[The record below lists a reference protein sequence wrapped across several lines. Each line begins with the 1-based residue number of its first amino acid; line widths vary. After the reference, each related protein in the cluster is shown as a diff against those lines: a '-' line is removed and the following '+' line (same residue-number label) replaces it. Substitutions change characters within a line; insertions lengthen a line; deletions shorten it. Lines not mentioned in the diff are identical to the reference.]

1 MATPT
6 LSPAER
12 LAALERTN
20 RRRSDASDASIISGS
35 DDENDV
41 ETARRKSTAGR
52 LVWGEGGEGT
62 WMPYG
67 TEEEA
72 GTILPGSGRR
82 IGSVKMVGKDDTE
95 ADGEEYEENSG
106 VDEIEDTYEDSD
118 MIPASGA
125 DSMQHPEISAAP
137 THRVVSDL
145 PHSPS
150 LPLVESNSN
159 ASSETSLSSAIPLQR
174 SDTRAVSWADA
185 SKDRIIVGEIPAFA
199 MRPLHEPT
207 EGLTS
212 LSSSS
217 SSLSGFTG
225 DLASDTRR
233 VHSAL
238 QAMEAVDRF
247 LLGLDRPSMGL
258 DSQTTDAV
266 STEEGETETSPASK
280 PVLRPTSASVRLSDP
295 ASLQNQ
301 RAQSTPIAHGEPLK
315 PYSRVQSAPASRS
328 RGTSL
333 WRGSRTSISASG
345 SRPSWSTSAD
355 FRRPSVQFSLS
366 SFPHTDLDAPEGRRD
381 ASAQALR
388 NSRTSVS
395 EPKPRT
401 RERSSMSAR
410 MEELE
415 VAKARSIAEAITR
428 AAAQWDPSQRQSNS
442 SLYSSTRPSRPA
454 SALTAE
460 KRAAS
465 AASCAAAATGGRR
478 SRPASGRIGTSVQ
491 NLDTKPSEP
500 HQSGFRLP
508 KTPKELWS
516 LVRETYCPRIF
527 DTLSAR
533 IPQPIPYTLTIRHGF
548 QFKYS
553 LRHRQALVWVCPHL
567 KVPIHH
573 VDGKL
578 ESEMDGEE
586 ESQSPK
592 DVADDSEFD
601 LKALPGQSKY
611 HSYTFAAVDR
621 TGTVSLWDVARNTD
635 TNRPRGIVK
644 LMTEITEF
652 VFIKKFAVYAACSQD
667 KHIKFFNSRFE
678 MTNLHHTMEPVLFIR
693 YNSLNHGL
701 VTAGSHTICVSTTY
715 KLLASVRDTKLQLQ
729 VWTMEATKHRNII
742 RVVPTVKHTFYT
754 HLPRDEWVS
763 NLYLDEKNLRIY
775 AVVDTKILVFHQTHG
790 THIDTLRNISTRHVS
805 ALIHHDFYQYTLIGC
820 TDGSIQVRN
829 MNNAIVHEFTGHT
842 KPVTSLALYPHG
854 PMIISCAMDYTVRMY
869 SLKTFKEIY
878 CLHLRERPLS
888 LTVIDDDQLL
898 IRTRETID
906 IWSLNH
912 INSGFSSL
920 NSHVKTLFRVKS
932 PGIPPRILVRTEDG
946 VVRLLSPVNGKAITT
961 ALPLLETDYLH
972 DLAYCSKID
981 RMYFMLENGEIWV
994 MATNF
999 NPCVVV
1005 DIWKLG
1011 EAVREDCSHIA
1022 IFDGRFSPT
1031 DDVPPAYDSGKG
1043 YAFLLGATRNGQV
1056 LVYGRRGGVRD
1067 RYQLHNAEITQMIC
1081 DQKQQ
1086 LLFTCGADETIK
1098 ITKISPTSPE
1108 ILHPILSI
1116 RTHFIPRVISV
1127 LGSTICAAAEEGSLW
1142 MYEFSVEKREWRMH
1156 PTHNRSDDHTDNVT
1170 AICPIP
1176 KLDLF
1181 VSASKDG
1188 TVRVW
1193 DTGNTLVRYLVKT
1206 RADMP
1211 DMIELNRVNRELQ
1224 FQESLDSLSIANSHG
1239 DILFGIQNRVDIIKY
1254 QSYLPPGYV
1263 QTVQKMEHKEYVPEQ
1278 PVPFD
1283 DARIEWKNLLCRGQR
1298 KLGLNTQDPWYLFHD
1313 INLVGP
1319 ERPFEGPE
1327 PPHSKGE
1334 RDIYKDLL
1342 ERLDLIASQRRQIVE
1357 MAKQRLEAEQAEGV
1371 REDEILHEEFL
1382 RYMRNRAFWGLSR
1395 GGSMGELRPTS
1406 PTEGRGRL
1414 LDIPVPISREASVG
1428 GMVGGEVIDAS
1439 GEVVMAGK
1447 GEFSEAIPLPSSPS
1461 AENAPHPLPSKKST
1475 KKRSQKRLIF
1485 APDGQLPN
1493 SLLHKEVLNWKSTH
1507 STFSL
1512 PEAVIPRAG
1521 KPKAP
1526 TPQSTDDTKKKRSEE
1541 YKKRL
1546 KEMLDAL
1553 PREEEDTGGTEG
1565 GEEVVVEEAEE
1576 EEVEEAERAARLRL
1590 PPQRMRFG
1598 MLEPRVKEMVEVK
1611 LPIVVEKLL
1620 AYDWV
1625 PVDQLFYPPQDPAN
1639 PPPPSSRKLKID
1651 PDSHTLLPLVLD
1663 IFRTATSSQTRLE
1676 IVEYINWM
1684 YEEHGIK
1691 DATGIV
1697 KAFCRVLGTAE
1708 ADGEQDVLLR
1718 CALIESLARYGPNH
1732 VDVVPSL
1739 LMQLASR
1746 HETVRNRAIR
1756 FLKALGVHTP
1766 DNPFLV
1772 SAVEEILS
1780 EVVATTKAHP
1790 SPTTAWDVTQSQAQ
1804 QEASRPMSATHHDPR
1819 TPLTNFI
1826 RKNLKKYLL
1835 RSTSN
1840 KEIAQKLKRLNIHGV
1855 EDRTL
1860 EERGDDERPGS
1871 SKSRPGTAGSRPHS
1885 RPDSGGVG
1893 SRPGSGLGARPGS
1906 GATARPGS
1914 GANAR
1919 PGSGVTTR
1927 PGSGVSARS
1936 ESAINPG
1943 LGRPTSGVSIA
1954 AEKQPDTEKAAEVRQ
1969 SVPGRGKKRV
1979 AFGTPLSSAGTFK
1992 SPSAQVDKGL
2002 LQQDGRRI
2010 SVEIPTAPEAGILK
2024 HDGRRL
2030 SVDMP
2035 ELEWMEM
2042 VTYRPSVPLGE
2053 GEMGANE
2060 ETPFCQTFEIDRPT
2074 SSRNPVTILQNPCGQ
2089 DFINALNFYILSRE
2103 RAAAKAEQERLE
2115 KLRQES
2121 EQAARMASEADKK
2134 QKFMEYMAKKE
2145 RERLARMEARKKR
2158 LEEAK
2163 RREEAKARLPAL
2175 VQGKL
2180 SAMRTQG
2187 IGLTHKSECHPSRET
2202 LDYEYRKFPPIA
2214 DGHNHG
2220 PHHTGISMHIQKYN
2234 RSMPMERVEIVP
2246 FDPFLQRETTPPKRN
2261 PPRIFSAARPPTS
2274 IPLGSTLVPSQLVP
2288 QWQEFNIEN
2297 SEVAIE
2303 RELRDFFPDGDL
2315 KYIRAGLK
2323 SADAASGGM
2332 VRDGGVDT
2340 KFRTQRKY
2348 FIPALSMA
2356 LETVA
2361 AGQTYGLA
2369 D

>member
-12 LAALERTN
+12 LAALERAI
-20 RRRSDASDASIISGS
+20 RRRSDASDASIISGT
-35 DDENDV
+35 DDEDDV

-82 IGSVKMVGKDDTE
+82 IGGVKKVEKDDTE
-95 ADGEEYEENSG
+95 ADGEEYKENSG
-106 VDEIEDTYEDSD
+106 VDEVEGADENTD
-118 MIPASGA
+118 MIPASEA
-125 DSMQHPEISAAP
+125 DSMHHPEISGAP
-137 THRVVSDL
+137 IHRVGSDL
-145 PHSPS
+145 PLSPS
-150 LPLVESNSN
+150 PPLVESTSN
-159 ASSETSLSSAIPLQR
+159 ITSEASLSSAIPLPR

-185 SKDRIIVGEIPAFA
+185 NKDRIIVGEIPAFA

-225 DLASDTRR
+225 DIASDARR

-266 STEEGETETSPASK
+266 STEEAETAASPASG
-280 PVLRPTSASVRLSDP
+280 PVLRPTSASVRLSDS
-295 ASLQNQ
+295 AYLQSH
-301 RAQSTPIAHGEPLK
+301 RTQSTPITHDEPLK
-315 PYSRVQSAPASRS
+315 PYNRVQSAPASRS

-345 SRPSWSTSAD
+345 SRPSWSASAD

-366 SFPHTDLDAPEGRRD
+366 SFPHTDSDPAEVRRD

-388 NSRTSVS
+388 NSRTSIT

-410 MEELE
+410 MEDLE

-454 SALTAE
+454 SALTLE

-500 HQSGFRLP
+500 HQTGFRLP

-527 DTLSAR
+527 DALSAR
-533 IPQPIPYTLTIRHGF
+533 VPQPIPYTLTLRHGF

-553 LRHRQALVWVCPHL
+553 LRHRQALIWVCPHL

-573 VDGKL
+573 ADGKL

-592 DVADDSEFD
+592 DNVDDSEFD
-601 LKALPGQSKY
+601 LRALPGQSKY

-621 TGTVSLWDVARNTD
+621 TGTISLWDVARNTD
-635 TNRPRGIVK
+635 TNRPRGVVK

-667 KHIKFFNSRFE
+667 KNIKFFNSRFE
-678 MTNLHHTMEPVLFIR
+678 MTNLHHTMEPILFIR

-701 VTAGSHTICVSTTY
+701 VTAGSHSIC
-715 KLLASVRDTKLQLQ
+715 

-742 RVVPTVKHTFYT
+742 RVVPTVKHTFHT
-754 HLPRDEWVS
+754 HLPRDEWIS

-805 ALIHHDFYQYTLIGC
+805 ALIHHDFYQYTLIAC

-842 KPVTSLALYPHG
+842 KPVTSLALYPQG
-854 PMIISCAMDYTVRMY
+854 PMIISCAMDYTVRVY

-906 IWSLNH
+906 VWSLNH

-920 NSHVKTLFRVKS
+920 NSHVKTLLRVKS
-932 PGIPPRILVRTEDG
+932 PGIQPRILVRTEDG
-946 VVRLLSPVNGKAITT
+946 IVRLLSPVNGKAITT

-981 RMYFMLENGEIWV
+981 RMFFMLENGEIWV

-1022 IFDGRFSPT
+1022 IFDGRFSPA
-1031 DDVPPAYDSGKG
+1031 DEVPPGYDSVKG

-1067 RYQLHNAEITQMIC
+1067 RYQLHNAEITQMLC

-1098 ITKISPTSPE
+1098 ITKVSPTSPE

-1188 TVRVW
+1188 TLRVW
-1193 DTGNTLVRYLVKT
+1193 DTGNTLVR
-1206 RADMP
+1206 
-1211 DMIELNRVNRELQ
+1211 ELQ
-1224 FQESLDSLSIANSHG
+1224 FQESIDSLSIANAHG

-1298 KLGLNTQDPWYLFHD
+1298 KLVLNTQDPWSLFHD

-1319 ERPFEGPE
+1319 EKPFEGPE

-1334 RDIYKDLL
+1334 RDMYKDLL
-1342 ERLDLIASQRRQIVE
+1342 ERLDLIALQRRQIVE

-1371 REDEILHEEFL
+1371 REDEILHQEFL
-1382 RYMRNRAFWGLSR
+1382 RYMRNKPFWGLSR

-1406 PTEGRGRL
+1406 PTEGPGRL
-1414 LDIPVPISREASVG
+1414 LDIPVPISREAGVG
-1428 GMVGGEVIDAS
+1428 GMVGGEVIEA
-1439 GEVVMAGK
+1439 GGAVVMVGK
-1447 GEFSEAIPLPSSPS
+1447 GEVSEAITLPSPLSNEDTP
-1461 AENAPHPLPSKKST
+1461 PPLPSKKSS
-1475 KKRSQKRLIF
+1475 KKRFQKRLIF

-1493 SLLHKEVLNWKSTH
+1493 SLLHKEVLDWKSTH

-1512 PEAVIPRAG
+1512 PAAVIPRAG
-1521 KPKAP
+1521 KPKTS

-1553 PREEEDTGGTEG
+1553 PREEEVTGGPEG

-1598 MLEPRVKEMVEVK
+1598 TLEPRVKEMVEVK

-1625 PVDQLFYPPQDPAN
+1625 PVDQLFYPPQDPTN
-1639 PPPPSSRKLKID
+1639 PPPPTSRKLKID
-1651 PDSHTLLPLVLD
+1651 ADSHTLLPLVLD
-1663 IFRTATSSQTRLE
+1663 IFRTTTSSQTRME

-1708 ADGEQDVLLR
+1708 ADGEQDVPMR

-1746 HETVRNRAIR
+1746 HETVRNRAIQ

-1772 SAVEEILS
+1772 HAVEEILS
-1780 EVVATTKAHP
+1780 EVVATTKVTPQPAHP
-1790 SPTTAWDVTQSQAQ
+1790 GPTTAWDTTSVTQSQAQ
-1804 QEASRPMSATHHDPR
+1804 QETSRPLSATYQDPR
-1819 TPLTNFI
+1819 IPLTNFI

-1840 KEIAQKLKRLNIHGV
+1840 KEVAQKLKKLNIHGV

-1871 SKSRPGTAGSRPHS
+1871 SKSRPGTAGSRTHS
-1885 RPDSGGVG
+1885 RPDSGGMG
-1893 SRPGSGLGARPGS
+1893 SRPGSGKG
-1906 GATARPGS
+1906 ARPGS

-1919 PGSGVTTR
+1919 PGSGLGAR
-1927 PGSGVSARS
+1927 PGSGVNARPGSGVTARPGSGVDARS
-1936 ESAINPG
+1936 ETVMKPG
-1943 LGRPTSGVSIA
+1943 LGRETSGVSIGA
-1954 AEKQPDTEKAAEVRQ
+1954 GKQPDTEKAAEVRQ
-1969 SVPGRGKKRV
+1969 SIPGRGKKRV
-1979 AFGTPLSSAGTFK
+1979 AFGTPLSSAGAFK
-1992 SPSAQVDKGL
+1992 SPSAQADKGL

-2010 SVEIPTAPEAGILK
+2010 SIEIPTAPDAGILK
-2024 HDGRRL
+2024 HDGMRH
-2030 SVDMP
+2030 SVDIP

-2053 GEMGANE
+2053 GDMGSNE
-2060 ETPFCQTFEIDRPT
+2060 ETPFYQAFEIDRPP

-2121 EQAARMASEADKK
+2121 EAAARMAAEADKK

-2145 RERLARMEARKKR
+2145 RERLERLEARKKR
-2158 LEEAK
+2158 LDEAR

-2214 DGHNHG
+2214 DGHTHG

-2246 FDPFLQRETTPPKRN
+2246 FDPFLQRETTPLKRN
-2261 PPRIFSAARPPTS
+2261 SPRTFSAARPPTS

-2297 SEVAIE
+2297 SEAVIE

-2323 SADAASGGM
+2323 SAEAASGGM
-2332 VRDGGVDT
+2332 VHDGGADT